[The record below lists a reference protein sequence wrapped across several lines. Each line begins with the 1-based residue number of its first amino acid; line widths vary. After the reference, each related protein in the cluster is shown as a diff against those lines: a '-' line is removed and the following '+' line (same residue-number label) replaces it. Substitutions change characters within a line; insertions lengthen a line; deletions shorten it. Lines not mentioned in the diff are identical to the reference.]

1 METFAEQIAKH
12 VAKYQ
17 RRLAHVTQGTVIMVG
32 KAVVEYSPTGR
43 WELWS
48 DMWQKMRP
56 ASTYRAGEFKGSWS
70 YSHGTVG
77 GDFPS
82 TIDASGA
89 LSVARFMEV
98 KTAPTAARHFIYN
111 NAPYAMAMETGTH
124 PYISKWKLTPP
135 NQRGAGAGAHM
146 VQLALND
153 SKIFVRTAV
162 AQARNMA

>member
-12 VAKYQ
+12 VATYQ

-32 KAVVEYSPTGR
+32 KAIVERSPVGR

-48 DMWQKMRP
+48 EVGKKWNPSPPYK
-56 ASTYRAGEFKGSWS
+56 AGEFKGSWS
-70 YSHGTVG
+70 YSHGSAG
-77 GDFPS
+77 NDFPS
-82 TIDASGA
+82 TIDASG
-89 LSVARFMEV
+89 STSMARFMEV
-98 KTAPTAARHFIYN
+98 KAAPTAARHFIYN
-111 NAPYAMAMETGTH
+111 NAPYAWVMETGNH
-124 PYISKWKLTPP
+124 PLISKWKLTPP

-153 SKIFVRTAV
+153 SKMFVRTAV

>member
-1 METFAEQIAKH
+1 MPTFAEQIAKH

-32 KAVVEYSPTGR
+32 KAIVERSPVGR

-56 ASTYRAGEFKGSWS
+56 ASTYKAGEFVGSWS
-70 YSHGTVG
+70 YSHGSAG
-77 GDFPS
+77 NDFPS
-82 TIDASGA
+82 TIDASG
-89 LSVARFMEV
+89 STSMARFMEV
-98 KTAPTAARHFIYN
+98 KAAPTAARHFIYN
-111 NAPYAMAMETGTH
+111 NAPYARAMETGTH

-135 NQRGAGAGAHM
+135 NERGAGAGAHM

-153 SKIFVRTAV
+153 SKMFVRTAV
-162 AQARNMA
+162 MQARNMA